1 MTDLDLLVAGAMVT
15 FLAVAGAYIAIRHR
29 ANETPV
35 DSYKSVRGDKTAK
48 AYGAVEAFAPAD
60 NNGSASAGAQSQMEM
75 RN

>member
-15 FLAVAGAYIAIRHR
+15 FLAVSGAYIAIRHR

-35 DSYKSVRGDKTAK
+35 DSYKRAQDHVAPQTYTTVK
-48 AYGAVEAFAPAD
+48 AYAPAD
-60 NNGSASAGAQSQMEM
+60 SHVQVAAVAQPHIDA